1 MPWIVDDV
9 EEKIQIALGMDHLIS
24 LNAKILNC
32 KSSVANEFLDT
43 LTFNE
48 DAEQGLKKLIF
59 DTFTSSCEP
68 FEENVVSRLAKMCP
82 HLSHLQLS

>member
-9 EEKIQIALGMDHLIS
+9 EEKIQTALGMDHLIC

-43 LTFNE
+43 LTFNI
-48 DAEQGLKKLIF
+48 DAEQGLEKLIF
-59 DTFTSSCEP
+59 DTFTSLCEP
-68 FEENVVSRLAKMCP
+68 FEEDVVSRLALKCP
-82 HLSHLQLS
+82 CLSHLQLS